1 MAGPQIVAPLAVGD
15 EVGTVTLTLDGKTVY
30 EAPAV
35 ALEAVDQSGFFARL
49 WDTVLMW
56 IARLFSA

>member
-1 MAGPQIVAPLAVGD
+1 MAPLAVGD
-15 EVGTVTLTLDGKTVY
+15 EVGTVTLTLDGTTVY